1 MSLVRIFVAGVLLA
15 LAASVSCVTR
25 SVPAPRNLIVIS
37 IDTLRADHL
46 GCYGYER
53 PTSPVI
59 DAFASRGVLF
69 ADAAATSPWTLP
81 SHGSLLTGL
90 YPVRHGAHTA
100 KTSVSEQVETL
111 AEWLGGKGFATAAVV
126 NSTYLTRWGLQRG
139 FESFFH
145 VRESVRDR
153 EPSEVTDEALSWLS
167 GHDRDSRRFF
177 LFLHYYDV
185 HSDYASLPE
194 YERTFAAAY
203 DGPADGTT
211 AQMLDHRNG
220 KIRLRQEDADHL
232 RDLYDGGILQLDHQL
247 DRLFRG
253 LDALG
258 ITEQS
263 LIVLTSD
270 HGEEFLEHGGVLHGL
285 TQYQEV
291 LAVPL
296 IVGGPGVP
304 AGRRIA
310 TPASLIDVMPT
321 ALEVLE
327 VPIPPELDGISLVAT
342 WNVPQAGVPGRVL
355 FSEADFAF
363 DPETRVKALGSKR
376 TARDERYRLHYD
388 VATGL
393 RQLFDLSHDPLE
405 QHDVLVDRKG
415 EAAALFDQLEVF
427 LRQDPVYAETPQL
440 SADELDRLR
449 SLGYAQ

>member
-1 MSLVRIFVAGVLLA
+1 MSLVRVHGAGVLLI
-15 LAASVSCVTR
+15 LVASVSCAP
-25 SVPAPRNLIVIS
+25 PATPPPQNLIVIS

-46 GCYGYER
+46 GCYGYQR
-53 PTSPVI
+53 PTSPSI
-59 DAFASRGVLF
+59 DRFASRGVLF
-69 ADAAATSPWTLP
+69 TDAAATSPWTLP

-100 KTSVSEQVETL
+100 RTSVSEAVETL
-111 AEWLGGKGFATAAVV
+111 AQRLGGNGFATAAVV
-126 NSTYLTRWGLQRG
+126 NSTYLTRWGLERG
-139 FESFFH
+139 FESFLH

-153 EPSEVTDEALSWLS
+153 KPSAVTDQALSWLES
-167 GHDRDSRRFF
+167 REMDPRRFF
-177 LFLHYYDV
+177 MFVHYYDV

-194 YERTFAAAY
+194 FESKFVGTY

-211 AQMLDHRNG
+211 AQMLDHRYG

-247 DRLFRG
+247 ERLFRG
-253 LDALG
+253 LDEMG

-285 TQYQEV
+285 TQFQEV

-304 AGRRIA
+304 VGRRVT

-321 ALEVLE
+321 ALELLDLA
-327 VPIPPELDGISLVAT
+327 IPPDLDGISLVAA
-342 WNVPQAGVPGRVL
+342 WNESQDAVPPRVL
-355 FSEADFAF
+355 FSEADFVF
-363 DPETRVKALGSKR
+363 DPETKVKARGSRR
-376 TARDERYRLHYD
+376 TARDGRFRLHYD
-388 VATGL
+388 VSTGE
-393 RQLFDLSHDPLE
+393 RQLFDLSRDPME
-405 QHDVLVDRKG
+405 RRNVISERAD
-415 EAAALFDQLEVF
+415 EASALFEQLAIF
-427 LRQDPVYAETPQL
+427 LRQDPVYSETPRL
-440 SADELDRLR
+440 SAEELERLR